1 VTDYRA
7 QLVSADYTGAI
18 NYKELLMAT
27 TVEQPAILETISIH
41 PPKRLLF
48 GPGPSQV
55 HPRVYQA
62 LAQPIVGH
70 LDAYFFEISTNIQR
84 MLRKVFGTTNEMTFV
99 ISATGSGGMET
110 AISNFVT
117 PGMKVVSFANGFF
130 CDRMSEMARRQGA
143 ELVRFEKPW
152 GEVFGDNEA
161 ADFIRREKPKVVM
174 YVQAET
180 SAGAFQRGDAICKA
194 AHEVGALVIADCVTS
209 LGAMPVE
216 VDKTGIDIAYSCTQ
230 KGLSCPP
237 GLSPITVSPHA
248 AEWLKARETPNR
260 SWYFDLKLIAD
271 YLTVSH
277 RYHHTASA
285 TMFYGLHE
293 ALTLIEE
300 EGLENRW
307 KRHQQAHLQFVKQ
320 VEALGLEMLVAAKDR
335 IWNLNTPKVPQGVDD
350 AKVRTTLLKEYGIE
364 IAGGFGQLAGKV
376 FRVGVMGP
384 LATKERV
391 EDFVAC
397 FGEALTRAGYKKG

>member
-1 VTDYRA
+1 MISSEERTA
-7 QLVSADYTGAI
+7 LV
-18 NYKELLMAT
+18 E
-27 TVEQPAILETISIH
+27 EISIH
-41 PPKRLLF
+41 PPMRLLF

-62 LAQPIVGH
+62 MAQPVVGH
-70 LDAYFFEISTNIQR
+70 LDAYFFEISSNIQR
-84 MLRKVFGTTNEMTFV
+84 LLRTVFGTKNDLTFV

-110 AISNFVT
+110 AISNFVL

-130 CDRMSEMARRQGA
+130 SDRMSEMARRQGA
-143 ELVRFEKPW
+143 EPVRFEKPW
-152 GEVFGDNEA
+152 GEVFNDQEA
-161 ADFIRREKPKVVM
+161 ADFIRLERPKVVM

-180 SAGAFQRGDAICKA
+180 SAGAFQRGEAICAA

-216 VDKTGIDIAYSCTQ
+216 VDKTGIDVAYSCTQ

-237 GLSPITVSPHA
+237 GLSPITVSPRA

-285 TMFYGLHE
+285 TMFYALHE
-293 ALTLIEE
+293 GLTLIKE
-300 EGLENRW
+300 EGLQNRW
-307 KRHQQAHLQFVKQ
+307 DRHHQAHLEFVKTL
-320 VEALGLEMLVAAKDR
+320 EAMGLEMLVAPAHR
-335 IWNLNTPKVPQGVDD
+335 IWNLNTPKVPQGVDE
-350 AKVRTTLLKEYGIE
+350 AKVRATLLKEHGIE
-364 IAGGFGQLAGKV
+364 IAGGFGPLAGKI
-376 FRVGVMGP
+376 FRIGVMGP
-384 LATKERV
+384 LATKEHV
-391 EDFVAC
+391 HDFADR
-397 FGEALTRAGYKKG
+397 FAAALHGAGYKH

>member
-1 VTDYRA
+1 MI
-7 QLVSADYTGAI
+7 S
-18 NYKELLMAT
+18 
-27 TVEQPAILETISIH
+27 PAERTALAEEISIH
-41 PPKRLLF
+41 PPQRLLF

-62 LAQPIVGH
+62 MAQPIVGH
-70 LDAYFFEISTNIQR
+70 LDAYFFEISSNIQR
-84 MLRKVFGTTNEMTFV
+84 LLRTVFGTKNELTFV

-110 AISNFVT
+110 AISNFAL

-152 GEVFGDNEA
+152 GEVFGDQEA
-161 ADFIRREKPKVVM
+161 AEFIRREKPKVVM

-180 SAGAFQRGDAICKA
+180 SAGAFQRGDAICAA

-237 GLSPITVSPHA
+237 GLSPITVSPRA
-248 AEWLKARETPNR
+248 AEWLHKRETPNR

-285 TMFYGLHE
+285 TMFYALHE
-293 ALTLIEE
+293 GLTLIEE
-300 EGLENRW
+300 EGLQNRW
-307 KRHQQAHLQFVKQ
+307 ERHHQAHLEFVRTL
-320 VEALGLEMLVAAKDR
+320 EAMGLEMLVAPEHR
-335 IWNLNTPKVPQGVDD
+335 IWNLNTPKVPQGVDE
-350 AKVRTTLLKEYGIE
+350 AKVRTTLLKEHGIE
-364 IAGGFGQLAGKV
+364 IAGGFGPLAGKI
-376 FRVGVMGP
+376 FRIGLMGP
-384 LATKERV
+384 LATKEHV
-391 EDFVAC
+391 HDFADR
-397 FGEALTRAGYKKG
+397 FAAALRGAGYKH